1 MKYAIWNKLTTIG
14 QAAFGKHA
22 WLNKNV
28 TLHQADFLHKLVTAT
43 LNKFLRS

>member
-14 QAAFGKHA
+14 QAAFGTRA

-28 TLHQADFLHKLVTAT
+28 TSHQADFLHKLILPT
-43 LNKFLRS
+43 K